1 MNDLSRVLL
10 DAIIF
15 LAIMPFVLPRLSGWL
30 ASHFALVL
38 LFSCCFCFAHSLNM
52 VQPGAK
58 KESKASVSRKKRKAQ
73 EKSRRRDQRRK
84 AERKKE
90 TPEERELRLSK
101 RRIIGPAG
109 CNLGNLWTGC
119 LFVCLLGAHPP
130 FDKSH
135 AGCSMNCT
143 CELLK
148 TCFFLSNL
156 GCKLELSCF
165 GFVFSLIS
173 CVAPVG
179 VVFVTIFSLH
189 SGARMRGTSKLS

>member
-1 MNDLSRVLL
+1 MWRIHMGNGIHNHKSCASLVNGCGQPCARNHRSNLER
-10 DAIIF
+10 
-15 LAIMPFVLPRLSGWL
+15 
-30 ASHFALVL
+30 SHF
-38 LFSCCFCFAHSLNM
+38 
-52 VQPGAK
+52 
-58 KESKASVSRKKRKAQ
+58 
-73 EKSRRRDQRRK
+73 
-84 AERKKE
+84 
-90 TPEERELRLSK
+90 
-101 RRIIGPAG
+101 IIGPAG
-109 CNLGNLWTGC
+109 CNLGNLWTCC
-119 LFVCLLGAHPP
+119 LFVLLGDYPP

-165 GFVFSLIS
+165 GFVFSLIL